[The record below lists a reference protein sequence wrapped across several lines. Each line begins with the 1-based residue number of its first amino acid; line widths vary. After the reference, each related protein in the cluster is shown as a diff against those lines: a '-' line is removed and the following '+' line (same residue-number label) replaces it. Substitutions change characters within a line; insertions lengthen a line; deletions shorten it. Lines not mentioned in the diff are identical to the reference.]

1 MFRKNADI
9 LQYYRYLCIL
19 LSQDR
24 SSDWWARVGSLGW
37 RFQESLSWTQG
48 YTNFCTY
55 KISLHTIWTY
65 LTVLFM
71 ILMIKV
77 STFVLLW
84 LFCIPVFAFTT
95 YERDCAST
103 FKSCRG
109 NTRSSTS
116 LMRLHFTSCP
126 SCFFSFSSAWCRRC
140 RPRRQSGSIE
150 VYLSSPSLQL
160 FFSTTTLLIPLSHP
174 FCQSYSFIS
183 QYILFA
189 YTACTSNLPFS
200 SAPLSLSS
208 STSCSKFASIS
219 TQKSIIINKIHHLK
233 SKSLCVF

>member
-1 MFRKNADI
+1 MHSTIPRSIQRLVSASGITRLTSSRVFKLNTRLHELLYIQNLFAYDLDIFDRFIYDFNDKSVYICSPLTILYTCLRFYYLRK
-9 LQYYRYLCIL
+9 
-19 LSQDR
+19 
-24 SSDWWARVGSLGW
+24 
-37 RFQESLSWTQG
+37 
-48 YTNFCTY
+48 
-55 KISLHTIWTY
+55 
-65 LTVLFM
+65 
-71 ILMIKV
+71 
-77 STFVLLW
+77 
-84 LFCIPVFAFTT
+84 
-95 YERDCAST
+95 DCAST

-150 VYLSSPSLQL
+150 VYLSRPSLQL

-189 YTACTSNLPFS
+189 YTECTSNLPFS

-208 STSCSKFASIS
+208 STSCSKSASIS
-219 TQKSIIINKIHHLK
+219 TQKSIITNKIHHLK